1 MIVIIFNATTQ
12 EAKAK
17 IMSGTQKLLSV
28 HTEFQ
33 AVQSY
38 TVRPLSHILKKKKKK
53 KKRKTIQK
61 LVQERKLQYIIDV
74 IKCQENRYWRAC
86 YSINVHIYDSLFS
99 YFQNTYIPHEK
110 VNSKCDKKVTFW
122 VEITNTA
129 SLRKISKSEVLGACK
144 CVLMCMVVS

>member
-53 KKRKTIQK
+53 KKENHSKIGPRKKITIH
-61 LVQERKLQYIIDV
+61 
-74 IKCQENRYWRAC
+74 N
-86 YSINVHIYDSLFS
+86 
-99 YFQNTYIPHEK
+99 
-110 VNSKCDKKVTFW
+110 
-122 VEITNTA
+122 
-129 SLRKISKSEVLGACK
+129 
-144 CVLMCMVVS
+144 